1 VLSTSSAAECE
12 ALDVVWA
19 RRQIDSA
26 VTAAGETVATLWD
39 EVGPPPPLPS
49 LLRLLSL
56 RTLQGCT
63 RRRWECVS
71 VIWPRH
77 SAYKRLCRDIT
88 VPREADFEML

>member
-56 RTLQGCT
+56 RTLQGMHT
-63 RRRWECVS
+63 
-71 VIWPRH
+71 
-77 SAYKRLCRDIT
+77 SAMGVRVCHLAAAQCIQAAMSGYHRPSRS
-88 VPREADFEML
+88 